1 MNELRE
7 RARHHWQGILGNL
20 GISGS
25 LKNKHQPCPCCGGK
39 DRFRFDDKDGYG
51 TFICNQCGAGD
62 GFRLVMNLLQ
72 CDFKHA
78 ASIVESYLGNGW
90 VNAHPIATTPA
101 KTQEQPEK
109 QQDKQAKLLS
119 IFEQAKPLTPDS
131 PAVQYLH
138 QRGIT
143 LRARAR
149 IAPEIPQML
158 RYHPALPYWTQHD
171 SEPMHMGNRP
181 ALIAAITQLDGTL
194 QGLHCTYLQQ
204 GTWQKLAIVHPQ
216 TGEPLPAKKMQTRY
230 GGALTGAAVQLYPIQ
245 NNRLAVAEGIE
256 TALAARELL
265 PNCPPVWAALSANGM
280 ASLVLPGSINE
291 LWIIADNDTPRPI
304 GMQAAETLAN
314 RAIKAGIAVKLWQP
328 ETQGWD
334 ALDELTR
341 SRRNSIS

>member
-1 MNELRE
+1 
-7 RARHHWQGILGNL
+7 
-20 GISGS
+20 
-25 LKNKHQPCPCCGGK
+25 
-39 DRFRFDDKDGYG
+39 
-51 TFICNQCGAGD
+51 
-62 GFRLVMNLLQ
+62 MNLLQ

-78 ASIVESYLGNGW
+78 ASIVESYLGTGW
-90 VNAHPIATTPA
+90 VNAHPIAPTPV
-101 KTQEQPEK
+101 KTQEKPR
-109 QQDKQAKLLS
+109 DKQAKLLS

-230 GGALTGAAVQLYPIQ
+230 GGALTGAAVQLYPIH

-280 ASLVLPGSINE
+280 ASLVLPNSINE

-334 ALDELTR
+334 ALDELNHR
-341 SRRNSIS
+341 SEP

>member
-1 MNELRE
+1 MNDLRE
-7 RARHHWQGILGNL
+7 QARHHWQGILGNL

-143 LRARAR
+143 LRARAYCSR
-149 IAPEIPQML
+149 NSPNVTFSGC
-158 RYHPALPYWTQHD
+158 PALLDAPRRRAYAHGQPPRHD
-171 SEPMHMGNRP
+171 CRH
-181 ALIAAITQLDGTL
+181 
-194 QGLHCTYLQQ
+194 H
-204 GTWQKLAIVHPQ
+204 HPQ
-216 TGEPLPAKKMQTRY
+216 RRTARHPLHLLTAAQRRMAKTSHS
-230 GGALTGAAVQLYPIQ
+230 
-245 NNRLAVAEGIE
+245 
-256 TALAARELL
+256 
-265 PNCPPVWAALSANGM
+265 PP
-280 ASLVLPGSINE
+280 
-291 LWIIADNDTPRPI
+291 
-304 GMQAAETLAN
+304 AN
-314 RAIKAGIAVKLWQP
+314 RRATARQK
-328 ETQGWD
+328 D
-334 ALDELTR
+334 ANTIQRRTHRR
-341 SRRNSIS
+341 SRTTLPHTK

>member
-1 MNELRE
+1 
-7 RARHHWQGILGNL
+7 
-20 GISGS
+20 
-25 LKNKHQPCPCCGGK
+25 
-39 DRFRFDDKDGYG
+39 
-51 TFICNQCGAGD
+51 
-62 GFRLVMNLLQ
+62 
-72 CDFKHA
+72 
-78 ASIVESYLGNGW
+78 
-90 VNAHPIATTPA
+90 
-101 KTQEQPEK
+101 
-109 QQDKQAKLLS
+109 
-119 IFEQAKPLTPDS
+119 
-131 PAVQYLH
+131 
-138 QRGIT
+138 
-143 LRARAR
+143 
-149 IAPEIPQML
+149 ML

-204 GTWQKLAIVHPQ
+204 GAWHKLAIVHPQ

-230 GGALTGAAVQLYPIQ
+230 SGALTGAAVQLYPIQ

-280 ASLVLPGSINE
+280 ASLMLPNNINE

-334 ALDELTR
+334 ALDELNH
-341 SRRNSIS
+341 RNEP

>member
-1 MNELRE
+1 MNDLRE
-7 RARHHWQGILGNL
+7 QARHHWQGILGSL

-62 GFRLVMNLLQ
+62 GFKLIMNLLQ

-90 VNAHPIATTPA
+90 VNAHPIAHPPV
-101 KTQEQPEK
+101 KTQAKPR
-109 QQDKQAKLLS
+109 DKQAKLLA
-119 IFEQAKPLTPDS
+119 IFEQAHPLTADC

-138 QRGIT
+138 QRGLT
-143 LRARAR
+143 L
-149 IAPEIPQML
+149 PPDYPQI
-158 RYHPALPYWTQHD
+158 RYHPALPYWTHHD
-171 SEPMHMGNRP
+171 SEPLHMGNRP
-181 ALIAAITQLDGTL
+181 ALIAAITTHNGEL
-194 QGLHCTYLQQ
+194 QGIHCTYLQQ
-204 GTWQKLAIVHPQ
+204 RGNAWHKLAIVHPQ

-230 GGALTGAAVQLYPIQ
+230 SGALTGAAVQLYPIQ
-245 NNRLAVAEGIE
+245 DNRLAIAEGIE

-280 ASLVLPGSINE
+280 ASLVLPDSLNE
-291 LWIIADNDTPRPI
+291 LWIIADNDIPRPI

-334 ALDELTR
+334 ALDELNHR
-341 SRRNSIS
+341 SEP

>member
-1 MNELRE
+1 M
-7 RARHHWQGILGNL
+7 
-20 GISGS
+20 
-25 LKNKHQPCPCCGGK
+25 
-39 DRFRFDDKDGYG
+39 D
-51 TFICNQCGAGD
+51 
-62 GFRLVMNLLQ
+62 
-72 CDFKHA
+72 
-78 ASIVESYLGNGW
+78 
-90 VNAHPIATTPA
+90 HPT
-101 KTQEQPEK
+101 
-109 QQDKQAKLLS
+109 
-119 IFEQAKPLTPDS
+119 
-131 PAVQYLH
+131 
-138 QRGIT
+138 
-143 LRARAR
+143 RAR

-158 RYHPALPYWTQHD
+158 RFQAALPYWTHHD
-171 SEPMHMGNRP
+171 GEPMHMGNRP
-181 ALIAAITQLDGTL
+181 AMIAAITQLDGTL
-194 QGLHCTYLQQ
+194 QGIHCTYLQQ
-204 GTWQKLAIVHPQ
+204 GAWQKLAIVHPQ

-334 ALDELTR
+334 ALDALNHR
-341 SRRNSIS
+341 SEA